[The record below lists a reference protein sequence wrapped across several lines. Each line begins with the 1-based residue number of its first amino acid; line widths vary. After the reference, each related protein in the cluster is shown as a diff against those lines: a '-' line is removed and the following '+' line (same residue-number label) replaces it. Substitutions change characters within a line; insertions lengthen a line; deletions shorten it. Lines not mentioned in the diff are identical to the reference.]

1 MLQQSVVHGEKAVTV
16 QCITNIMRK
25 YSLGFM
31 FSIQAGGHLSVSSP
45 GVLSLQWRIR
55 WRYLSGSSPLFSPE
69 LDLAGLSE
77 GPAGLCFSVSDNLA
91 PASCAVVL
99 TDTDVCRWGSGLL

>member
-1 MLQQSVVHGEKAVTV
+1 
-16 QCITNIMRK
+16 MRK
-25 YSLGFM
+25 YSLSFI
-31 FSIQAGGHLSVSSP
+31 FSMQAGGQLSMFSS

-55 WRYLSGSSPLFSPE
+55 WRYLSGSPPLFSPE

-77 GPAGLCFSVSDNLA
+77 GPAGLCLSVSANLA